1 MKYAVISDVHSNLE
15 AAQSVLQDIN
25 KKGIN
30 EILFLGDAV
39 GYGPDP
45 EECIKILNA
54 ECKILI
60 AGNHDRAVIGLTD
73 IGLFNS
79 VARIA
84 IEWTSQRINADNI
97 LLLKRFK
104 ISESI
109 PEKNISLFHSTPKEP
124 EKWSYFQTN
133 FDAEVNFHYF
143 DSLICFLGHTHKP
156 FIIEKKPSGEI
167 LFHRNDVRLSEASR
181 YIVNAGS
188 IGQPRDG
195 DPRACYCIFDEE
207 LIYFRRVEYNIKK
220 TQDRMMH
227 YGLPFYLID
236 RLSYGA

>member
-1 MKYAVISDVHSNLE
+1 MRYAVISDVHSNLE
-15 AAQSVLQDIN
+15 AAQSVLEDI
-25 KKGIN
+25 KKEGI
-30 EILFLGDAV
+30 EDLLFLGDAV

-45 EECIKILNA
+45 EECLKILNA

-73 IGLFNS
+73 IRLFNS
-79 VARIA
+79 FARTA
-84 IEWTSQRINADNI
+84 IEWTSQRISADNI
-97 LLLKRFK
+97 LFLKRFK

-109 PEKNISLFHSTPKEP
+109 PEKDISLFHSNPKEP
-124 EKWSYFQTN
+124 KKWSYLEAN

-143 DSLICFLGHTHKP
+143 DSQICFLGHTHKP
-156 FIIEKKPSGEI
+156 FIIEKKPSGEMLI
-167 LFHRNDVRLSEASR
+167 HRDDVRLSEASR

-195 DPRACYCIFDEE
+195 DPRACYCIFDEG
-207 LIYFRRVEYNIKK
+207 LIYFRRVEYNIKR
-220 TQDRMMH
+220 TQDKMMQ

-236 RLSYGA
+236 RLSHGV